1 MTEQQLQQELEALRA
16 ENKFLKAQNAAIS
29 KELDDYIQNLS
40 KSDFEKM
47 LQENNKKRLIEE
59 LSDLTDDLMLETI
72 TTRDGETYD
81 IYTCSVLT
89 YDLINKTMKM
99 LMKQFTNISLTSSA
113 KQRGVNNGKRRYFY
127 FFYKYGFINLLANR
141 LFHWNRGQ

>member
-29 KELDDYIQNLS
+29 KELDSYIQNLS

-81 IYTCSVLT
+81 IYTCSELT
-89 YDLINKTMKM
+89 YNLINKTMKI
-99 LMKQFTNISLTSSA
+99 LMEDL
-113 KQRGVNNGKRRYFY
+113 
-127 FFYKYGFINLLANR
+127 
-141 LFHWNRGQ
+141 

>member
-1 MTEQQLQQELEALRA
+1 MTEQQLQQKLEALRA
-16 ENKFLKAQNAAIS
+16 ENKFLKAQNETIS

-81 IYTCSVLT
+81 IYTCSELT
-89 YDLINKTMKM
+89 YNLINKTMKT
-99 LMKQFTNISLTSSA
+99 LMEDL
-113 KQRGVNNGKRRYFY
+113 
-127 FFYKYGFINLLANR
+127 
-141 LFHWNRGQ
+141 

>member
-1 MTEQQLQQELEALRA
+1 MTEQQIQQELEALRA
-16 ENKFLKAQNAAIS
+16 ENKFLKAQNATIS
-29 KELDDYIQNLS
+29 KELDSYIQNLS

-81 IYTCSVLT
+81 IYTCSELT
-89 YDLINKTMKM
+89 YNLINKTMKI
-99 LMKQFTNISLTSSA
+99 LMEDL
-113 KQRGVNNGKRRYFY
+113 
-127 FFYKYGFINLLANR
+127 
-141 LFHWNRGQ
+141 

>member
-1 MTEQQLQQELEALRA
+1 MLSVNEINLLKSQNEALKKQNTSLQKELRRKHEQLEAV
-16 ENKFLKAQNAAIS
+16 S

-59 LSDLTDDLMLETI
+59 LSDLTDDLMLKTI

-81 IYTCSVLT
+81 IYTCSELT
-89 YDLINKTMKM
+89 YNLINKTMNI
-99 LMKQFTNISLTSSA
+99 LMEDL
-113 KQRGVNNGKRRYFY
+113 
-127 FFYKYGFINLLANR
+127 
-141 LFHWNRGQ
+141 

>member
-1 MTEQQLQQELEALRA
+1 MTEQQLLQELEALRA

-89 YDLINKTMKM
+89 YDLINKTMMM
-99 LMKQFTNISLTSSA
+99 LMEDL
-113 KQRGVNNGKRRYFY
+113 
-127 FFYKYGFINLLANR
+127 
-141 LFHWNRGQ
+141 

>member
-81 IYTCSVLT
+81 IYTCSELT
-89 YDLINKTMKM
+89 YNLINKTMKI
-99 LMKQFTNISLTSSA
+99 LMEDL
-113 KQRGVNNGKRRYFY
+113 
-127 FFYKYGFINLLANR
+127 
-141 LFHWNRGQ
+141 

>member
-16 ENKFLKAQNAAIS
+16 ENKFLKAQNETIS

-81 IYTCSVLT
+81 IYTCSELT
-89 YDLINKTMKM
+89 YNLINKTMKI
-99 LMKQFTNISLTSSA
+99 LMEDL
-113 KQRGVNNGKRRYFY
+113 
-127 FFYKYGFINLLANR
+127 
-141 LFHWNRGQ
+141 

>member
-16 ENKFLKAQNAAIS
+16 ENKFLKAQNAVIS
-29 KELDDYIQNLS
+29 KELDDYIQKLS

-81 IYTCSVLT
+81 IYTCSELT
-89 YDLINKTMKM
+89 YNLINKTMKM
-99 LMKQFTNISLTSSA
+99 LMEDL
-113 KQRGVNNGKRRYFY
+113 
-127 FFYKYGFINLLANR
+127 
-141 LFHWNRGQ
+141 

>member
-1 MTEQQLQQELEALRA
+1 MTEQQLLQELEALRA

-29 KELDDYIQNLS
+29 KELDSYIQNLS

-81 IYTCSVLT
+81 IYTCSELT
-89 YDLINKTMKM
+89 YDLINKTMMM
-99 LMKQFTNISLTSSA
+99 LMEDL
-113 KQRGVNNGKRRYFY
+113 
-127 FFYKYGFINLLANR
+127 
-141 LFHWNRGQ
+141 

>member
-1 MTEQQLQQELEALRA
+1 MLSIHEINLLKSQNEALKKQNTSLQKELRRKHEQLEAV
-16 ENKFLKAQNAAIS
+16 S

-81 IYTCSVLT
+81 IYTCSELT
-89 YDLINKTMKM
+89 YNLINKTMKI
-99 LMKQFTNISLTSSA
+99 LMEDL
-113 KQRGVNNGKRRYFY
+113 
-127 FFYKYGFINLLANR
+127 
-141 LFHWNRGQ
+141 

>member
-81 IYTCSVLT
+81 IYTCSELT
-89 YDLINKTMKM
+89 YNLINKTMKI
-99 LMKQFTNISLTSSA
+99 LMED
-113 KQRGVNNGKRRYFY
+113 
-127 FFYKYGFINLLANR
+127 
-141 LFHWNRGQ
+141 

>member
-29 KELDDYIQNLS
+29 KELDSYIQNLS

-81 IYTCSVLT
+81 IYTCSELT
-89 YDLINKTMKM
+89 YDLINKTMMM
-99 LMKQFTNISLTSSA
+99 LMEDL
-113 KQRGVNNGKRRYFY
+113 
-127 FFYKYGFINLLANR
+127 
-141 LFHWNRGQ
+141 

>member
-1 MTEQQLQQELEALRA
+1 MLSIDEINLLKSQNEALKKQNTSLQKELRRKHEQLEAV
-16 ENKFLKAQNAAIS
+16 S

-81 IYTCSVLT
+81 IYTCSELT
-89 YDLINKTMKM
+89 YNLINKTMKI
-99 LMKQFTNISLTSSA
+99 LMEDL
-113 KQRGVNNGKRRYFY
+113 
-127 FFYKYGFINLLANR
+127 
-141 LFHWNRGQ
+141 

>member
-1 MTEQQLQQELEALRA
+1 MLSVNEINLLKSQNEALKKQNTSLQKELRRKHEQLEAV
-16 ENKFLKAQNAAIS
+16 S

-59 LSDLTDDLMLETI
+59 LSDLTDDLMLKTI

-81 IYTCSVLT
+81 IYTCSELT
-89 YDLINKTMKM
+89 YNLINKTMKI
-99 LMKQFTNISLTSSA
+99 LMEDL
-113 KQRGVNNGKRRYFY
+113 
-127 FFYKYGFINLLANR
+127 
-141 LFHWNRGQ
+141 

>member
-1 MTEQQLQQELEALRA
+1 MSEQQLQQELEALRA
-16 ENKFLKAQNAAIS
+16 ENKFLKAQNAAIA

-47 LQENNKKRLIEE
+47 LKENNKKRLIEE

-81 IYTCSVLT
+81 IYTCSELT
-89 YDLINKTMKM
+89 YNLINKTIKT
-99 LMKQFTNISLTSSA
+99 LMED
-113 KQRGVNNGKRRYFY
+113 
-127 FFYKYGFINLLANR
+127 
-141 LFHWNRGQ
+141 

>member
-1 MTEQQLQQELEALRA
+1 MSEQQLQQELEALRA
-16 ENKFLKAQNAAIS
+16 ENKFLKAQNASIS

-72 TTRDGETYD
+72 TTRDGEIYD
-81 IYTCSVLT
+81 IYTCSELT
-89 YDLINKTMKM
+89 YNLINKTMKI
-99 LMKQFTNISLTSSA
+99 LMEDL
-113 KQRGVNNGKRRYFY
+113 
-127 FFYKYGFINLLANR
+127 
-141 LFHWNRGQ
+141 

>member
-1 MTEQQLQQELEALRA
+1 MTEQQLLQELEALRA

-29 KELDDYIQNLS
+29 KELDDYIQKLS

-81 IYTCSVLT
+81 IYTCSELT

-99 LMKQFTNISLTSSA
+99 LMEDL
-113 KQRGVNNGKRRYFY
+113 
-127 FFYKYGFINLLANR
+127 
-141 LFHWNRGQ
+141 

>member
-16 ENKFLKAQNAAIS
+16 ENKFLKAQNAVIS
-29 KELDDYIQNLS
+29 KELDSYIQNLS

-81 IYTCSVLT
+81 IYTCSELT

-99 LMKQFTNISLTSSA
+99 LMEDL
-113 KQRGVNNGKRRYFY
+113 
-127 FFYKYGFINLLANR
+127 
-141 LFHWNRGQ
+141 

>member
-16 ENKFLKAQNAAIS
+16 ENKFLKAQNETIS

-81 IYTCSVLT
+81 IYTCSELT
-89 YDLINKTMKM
+89 YNLINKTIKT
-99 LMKQFTNISLTSSA
+99 LMKI
-113 KQRGVNNGKRRYFY
+113 
-127 FFYKYGFINLLANR
+127 YGI
-141 LFHWNRGQ
+141 

>member
-1 MTEQQLQQELEALRA
+1 MTEQQLQQKLEALRA
-16 ENKFLKAQNAAIS
+16 ENKFLKAQNETIS

-47 LQENNKKRLIEE
+47 LQKNNKKRLIEE

-81 IYTCSVLT
+81 IYTCSELT
-89 YDLINKTMKM
+89 YNLINKTMKT
-99 LMKQFTNISLTSSA
+99 LMEDL
-113 KQRGVNNGKRRYFY
+113 
-127 FFYKYGFINLLANR
+127 
-141 LFHWNRGQ
+141 

>member
-1 MTEQQLQQELEALRA
+1 MLSIDEINLLQAQNEALKKQNTSLQKELRRKHEQLEAV
-16 ENKFLKAQNAAIS
+16 S

-81 IYTCSVLT
+81 IYTCSELT
-89 YDLINKTMKM
+89 YNLINKTMKI
-99 LMKQFTNISLTSSA
+99 LMEDL
-113 KQRGVNNGKRRYFY
+113 
-127 FFYKYGFINLLANR
+127 
-141 LFHWNRGQ
+141 

>member
-1 MTEQQLQQELEALRA
+1 MTEQQLLQELETLRA
-16 ENKFLKAQNAAIS
+16 ENKFLKAQNATIS
-29 KELDDYIQNLS
+29 KELDSYIQNLS

-81 IYTCSVLT
+81 IYTCSELT
-89 YDLINKTMKM
+89 YDLINKTMKI
-99 LMKQFTNISLTSSA
+99 LMEDL
-113 KQRGVNNGKRRYFY
+113 
-127 FFYKYGFINLLANR
+127 
-141 LFHWNRGQ
+141 

>member
-1 MTEQQLQQELEALRA
+1 MTEQQLQQELESLRA

-29 KELDDYIQNLS
+29 KELDDYIQKLS

-81 IYTCSVLT
+81 IYTCSELT

-99 LMKQFTNISLTSSA
+99 LMEDL
-113 KQRGVNNGKRRYFY
+113 
-127 FFYKYGFINLLANR
+127 
-141 LFHWNRGQ
+141 

>member
-29 KELDDYIQNLS
+29 KELDDYIQKLS

-81 IYTCSVLT
+81 IYTCSELT
-89 YDLINKTMKM
+89 YNLINKTMKI
-99 LMKQFTNISLTSSA
+99 LMEDL
-113 KQRGVNNGKRRYFY
+113 
-127 FFYKYGFINLLANR
+127 
-141 LFHWNRGQ
+141 

>member
-1 MTEQQLQQELEALRA
+1 MTEQQLLQELEALRA
-16 ENKFLKAQNAAIS
+16 ENKFLKAQNATIS
-29 KELDDYIQNLS
+29 KELDDYIQKLS

-81 IYTCSVLT
+81 IYTCSELT
-89 YDLINKTMKM
+89 YDLINKTIKT
-99 LMKQFTNISLTSSA
+99 LMEDL
-113 KQRGVNNGKRRYFY
+113 
-127 FFYKYGFINLLANR
+127 
-141 LFHWNRGQ
+141 